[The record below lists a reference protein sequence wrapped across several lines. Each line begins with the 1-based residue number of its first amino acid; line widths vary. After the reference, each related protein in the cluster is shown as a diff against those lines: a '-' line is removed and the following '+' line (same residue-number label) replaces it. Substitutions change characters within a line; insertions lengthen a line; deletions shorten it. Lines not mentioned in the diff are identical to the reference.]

1 MGVNHEH
8 IVLYGYELPYGTF
21 EDKHGWEI
29 TDEYDYRDKESG
41 DLALVSDGMS
51 GEYELFGIL
60 LYKSGSNRHGE
71 ATIPLMEIP
80 RWPEAEKR
88 DLLTRTMRDLNFV
101 GEEKDDA
108 SNYVF
113 THYR

>member
-21 EDKHGWEI
+21 EDEHGWEMK
-29 TDEYDYRDKESG
+29 DEYDYRDKEKG
-41 DLALVSDGMS
+41 NLALVSDGMA

-60 LYKSGSNRHGE
+60 LFRSGSSRHGE

-88 DLLTRTMRDLNFV
+88 EELIETAQDLGLTDMV
-101 GEEKDDA
+101 SGGA
-108 SNYVF
+108 SNYAL
-113 THYR
+113 THHR